1 MVTRRSCDAG
11 GRCQWFYA
19 RPDTRLRP
27 GIGIYRGFRSTAGTP
42 QERLVVPTGRVSLFI
57 GFGSEIRLGRA
68 AAGREGTARR
78 EGGGRPGGGREG
90 AGDCT
95 GTGTGTGR
103 EAGGR
108 TGGGREG
115 GGGTGAE
122 WEGGGGTG
130 AGWDAGGRTAVH
142 TSVVSGL
149 HTRARVLGHQGDL
162 HGVELTL
169 APWAAYRLFGSP
181 LGELADVLTDPADVL
196 GRRARDLTAALE
208 AAPGWA
214 GRFAALDET
223 LLRWAADVAPSRE
236 PSPAVLRAWELL
248 NRSSGTVPVR
258 ELAARC
264 GWSPRHLENR
274 FREQIGLTPKRLAR
288 ILRLNRAI
296 RQLTAGGR
304 PADIAAGCGFYD
316 QSHLSRE
323 FTDLTGMPPGR
334 FLATRKEASA
344 WLAG

>member
-1 MVTRRSCDAG
+1 M
-11 GRCQWFYA
+11 
-19 RPDTRLRP
+19 
-27 GIGIYRGFRSTAGTP
+27 
-42 QERLVVPTGRVSLFI
+42 SLFI
-57 GFGSEIRLGRA
+57 GFGSEIRLGRT
-68 AAGREGTARR
+68 AAGRDGGPRRENPAGRESGGRRESGPRR
-78 EGGGRPGGGREG
+78 EGGGRTGTGWEGAGDCTGREGGGRTGAGWEG

-95 GTGTGTGR
+95 GTAR
-103 EAGGR
+103 EGGGR
-108 TGGGREG
+108 TGAGRN
-115 GGGTGAE
+115 
-122 WEGGGGTG
+122 
-130 AGWDAGGRTAVH
+130 AGGRSVAH

-181 LGELADVLTDPADVL
+181 LGELADILTDPADVL

-214 GRFAALDET
+214 ERFTVLDET
-223 LLRWAADVAPSRE
+223 LLRWAAEVAPSRE
-236 PSPAVLRAWELL
+236 PSPAVLDAWQLL
-248 NRSSGTVPVR
+248 SRTSGTVPVR
-258 ELAARC
+258 ELAARS

-288 ILRLNRAI
+288 ILRLNHAI
-296 RQLTAGGR
+296 RQLAAGGR
-304 PADIAAGCGFYD
+304 AADVAVGCGFYD

-323 FTDLTGMPPGR
+323 FTALTGMPPGR
-334 FLATRKEASA
+334 FLAARKAASA

>member
-1 MVTRRSCDAG
+1 MVTRRDCDAG

-19 RPDTRLRP
+19 RPDARLRP
-27 GIGIYRGFRSTAGTP
+27 GIGVYRGFRSTAGTP

-57 GFGSEIRLGRA
+57 GFGSEIRLGRT

-78 EGGGRPGGGREG
+78 DGAPRRDGGGE
-90 AGDCT
+90 CT

-103 EAGGR
+103 DGGGR
-108 TGGGREG
+108 TGPGTGREG
-115 GGGTGAE
+115 GGRTGTGRS
-122 WEGGGGTG
+122 
-130 AGWDAGGRTAVH
+130 AGGRSAAH

-181 LGELADVLTDPADVL
+181 LGELADTLTDPADVL

-214 GRFAALDET
+214 ERFTVLDET
-223 LLRWAADVAPSRE
+223 LLRWAAEVAPSRE
-236 PSPAVLRAWELL
+236 PSPAVLDAWRLL
-248 NRSSGTVPVR
+248 SRTSGTVPVR
-258 ELAARC
+258 ELAARS
-264 GWSPRHLENR
+264 GWSVRHLENR
-274 FREQIGLTPKRLAR
+274 FREQIGLTPKRLSR
-288 ILRLNRAI
+288 VLRLNHAI
-296 RQLTAGGR
+296 WQLAAGGR
-304 PADIAAGCGFYD
+304 AADVAVRCGFYD

-323 FTDLTGMPPGR
+323 FTALTGMPPGR
-334 FLATRKEASA
+334 FLATRKAASA

>member
-19 RPDTRLRP
+19 RPDTRLGP

-57 GFGSEIRLGRA
+57 GFGSEIRLGRT
-68 AAGREGTARR
+68 AAGREGAARR
-78 EGGGRPGGGREG
+78 EGGPRTGGGREG
-90 AGDCT
+90 AGECT
-95 GTGTGTGR
+95 GTAR

-115 GGGTGAE
+115 GGR
-122 WEGGGGTG
+122 TG
-130 AGWDAGGRTAVH
+130 AGRDAGGRPALH
-142 TSVVSGL
+142 ASVVSGL

-236 PSPAVLRAWELL
+236 PSPAVLGAWDLL
-248 NRSSGTVPVR
+248 NRTSGTVPVR

-304 PADIAAGCGFYD
+304 PADVAAGCGFYD

-323 FTDLTGMPPGR
+323 FTALTGMPPGR

>member
-19 RPDTRLRP
+19 RPDARLRP
-27 GIGIYRGFRSTAGTP
+27 GVGVYRGFRSTAGTP

-57 GFGSEIRLGRA
+57 GFGSEIRLGRTG
-68 AAGREGTARR
+68 AGRDGAARREGPSRRESPSRREGGGDCTGIRR
-78 EGGGRPGGGREG
+78 EGGGRTG
-90 AGDCT
+90 A
-95 GTGTGTGR
+95 GR

-108 TGGGREG
+108 SP
-115 GGGTGAE
+115 A
-122 WEGGGGTG
+122 
-130 AGWDAGGRTAVH
+130 AH

-181 LGELADVLTDPADVL
+181 LGELADTLTDPADVL
-196 GRRARDLTAALE
+196 GRRARDLTTALE

-214 GRFAALDET
+214 ERFTVLDET
-223 LLRWAADVAPSRE
+223 LLRWAAEVAPSRE
-236 PSPAVLRAWELL
+236 PSPAVLDAWQLL
-248 NRSSGTVPVR
+248 SRTSGTVSVR
-258 ELAARC
+258 ELAARS
-264 GWSPRHLENR
+264 GWSVRHLENR

-296 RQLTAGGR
+296 RQLAAGGR
-304 PADIAAGCGFYD
+304 PAEVAVGCGFYD

-323 FTDLTGMPPGR
+323 FAALTGMPPGR
-334 FLATRKEASA
+334 FLATRKAASA